1 MIKPYRSYD
10 QGEKM
15 FNSEYK
21 HKKTEE
27 SIQQTYHQN
36 SDLNRNPI
44 ESENS
49 EPKTKQI
56 RVARPE
62 LYDK

>member
-1 MIKPYRSYD
+1 
-10 QGEKM
+10 M

-21 HKKTEE
+21 YKKTEE
-27 SIQQTYHQN
+27 PIQQTSHQ
-36 SDLNRNPI
+36 SLDLNRNPI

-56 RVARPE
+56 RIIRPE

>member
-1 MIKPYRSYD
+1 
-10 QGEKM
+10 M

-21 HKKTEE
+21 YKKTEE
-27 SIQQTYHQN
+27 PIQHTAPYHQN

-49 EPKTKQI
+49 ESKTKQI
-56 RVARPE
+56 RVALPE

>member
-1 MIKPYRSYD
+1 
-10 QGEKM
+10 M

-21 HKKTEE
+21 HKKIEE
-27 SIQQTYHQN
+27 SIQQAYHQN